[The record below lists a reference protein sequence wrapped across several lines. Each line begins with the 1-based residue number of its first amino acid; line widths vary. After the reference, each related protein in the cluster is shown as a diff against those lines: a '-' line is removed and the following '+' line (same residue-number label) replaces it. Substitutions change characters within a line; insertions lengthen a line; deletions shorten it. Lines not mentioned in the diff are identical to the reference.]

1 MRRLENLCVFRK
13 KLLKVWKNP
22 EKFHL
27 FPPEDTNKRELRYDI
42 SVDFVNFL
50 LAY

>member
-1 MRRLENLCVFRK
+1 MRRLEKSMRLPK
-13 KLLKVWKNP
+13 KAFKSMENP